1 MCCHQ
6 PAPDV
11 SSEEE
16 HAFDEA
22 AYEDSDTVTET
33 EEEHVCIRA
42 KCTIDDA
49 KTIDEAVEKLNE
61 FIAYL
66 NNYWRKMLGRY
77 RLPHP
82 QNVHANCYDQP
93 ESRQPQYEYPIH
105 ELHGLS

>member
-66 NNYWRKMLGRY
+66 KTLKEEGWELR
-77 RLPHP
+77 
-82 QNVHANCYDQP
+82 
-93 ESRQPQYEYPIH
+93 EPISDDYGF
-105 ELHGLS
+105 LYKS